1 MTYKIQQKMK
11 IYTISRG
18 WNVVQNINVQAET
31 DEEALQK
38 AREADQAD
46 WETCD
51 PDNDDDAFFQIEN
64 IRESIV

>member
-1 MTYKIQQKMK
+1 MK

-38 AREADQAD
+38 AREADQTE

-51 PDNDDDAFFQIEN
+51 PDDDEDTFFQIEN